1 MGKFSYQHLVLTL
14 FTLLVFSALIK
25 LGLWQLNRAH
35 EKEAR
40 IEQMAIWQQQGGIS
54 LASALQVFSKTPE
67 IANDLLV
74 NERGSFTD
82 DPIFLLDNQ
91 VSNGQF
97 GYRALQVFEVDQQ
110 HILVNLGWLAG
121 DRSRQVMPSVQ
132 AISGE
137 YSLSGALR
145 IVEPG
150 ITLKSL
156 ELKEN
161 NGTVLIQQIELE
173 KISRL
178 INKQLLPFVF
188 YLDKN
193 EDIGYEKN
201 WQPIVMPPEKH
212 RGYAFQWF
220 SLAIAWLA
228 LMGFAAR
235 KYKNNKA

>member
-1 MGKFSYQHLVLTL
+1 MGKISYQFILLSL

-25 LGLWQLNRAH
+25 LGMWQLNRAQ
-35 EKEAR
+35 EKEVR
-40 IEQMAIWQQQGGIS
+40 IEQMAIWQQQGGVS
-54 LASALQVFSKTPE
+54 LSDANKIFDQTPQ

-74 NERGSFTD
+74 FDKGRFTKH
-82 DPIFLLDNQ
+82 PVFLLDNQ
-91 VSNGQF
+91 VSDGQF
-97 GYRALQVFEVDQQ
+97 GFRVLQVFNVNNQ
-110 HILVNLGWLAG
+110 HVLVNLGWIPG
-121 DRSRQVMPSVQ
+121 DRSRQTMPNVL
-132 AISGE
+132 AIAGE
-137 YSLSGALR
+137 YSIKGTLR

-150 ITLKSL
+150 ITLKSM

-161 NGTVLIQQIELE
+161 NGHVLIQQIELE

-178 INKQLLPFVF
+178 INEQLLPFVF

-193 EDIGYEKN
+193 EDIGYKKN

-220 SLAIAWLA
+220 SLAVAWLT